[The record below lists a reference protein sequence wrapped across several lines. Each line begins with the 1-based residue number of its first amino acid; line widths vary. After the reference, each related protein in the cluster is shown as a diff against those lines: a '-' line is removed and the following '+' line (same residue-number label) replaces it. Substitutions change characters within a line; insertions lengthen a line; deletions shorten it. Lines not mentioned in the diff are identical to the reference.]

1 MAGSTDLT
9 KQVEALLEDPSQ
21 TILMAMKLSKNQAS
35 WTVAGRRG
43 RLQSKPRI
51 LAIGVRRKENTGKQ
65 KPKIHII
72 KPGPQGLELLKSY
85 RLGALTS
92 IELVT
97 SDTTG
102 RSFLLVFDEKT
113 DSSQPQWT
121 TRTVDDRNQLVF
133 LLLKMCKDYLKTL
146 PKVIGLDV
154 VDLALWAKKNA
165 KSLPGGARLTEEG
178 EGEAVGVESESMM
191 AQDSL
196 VSKVEEE
203 DMEALL
209 GTFKVGVDGEAV
221 GVESELMM
229 AQDSLVS
236 KVEEEDMEA
245 LLGIYVIGIDEAE
258 AFSERLKRELGALE
272 AANVHA
278 ILESEALVEEVV
290 DSLDEAAG
298 RVEDMENWLNVFNV
312 KLKHMRD
319 DIESIEAQNNMLE
332 MQAKNNKKLL
342 EELETLL
349 ESLYI
354 PPQCIRVL
362 SSGSLDE
369 QAMPNTLEAVGW
381 LVDAVKKLEP
391 PQLDQNYVN
400 MRAPAMPNTL
410 EAVGW
415 LLDAVNKLEPPQ
427 LDQNY
432 VNMRAVREKKA
443 ELDSL
448 KNGFVRRATDFIRS
462 FISSTVEAAAEL
474 DPNVLDNIRRTYI
487 HSLNMLLR
495 REISV
500 HRRVSQPRPAQ
511 LHLLWSRAALPPFD
525 CMLTAPLLP
534 NLPTSQA
541 REFSTDLRAS
551 ARVSAKTSTAP
562 PFLEQGSAALPP
574 AADSQAAS
582 DAFAKMLRA
591 FLPLIS
597 EEGLFF
603 QQFLCFSPAA
613 DDDEEPLS
621 EEDAAALAAAAGQ
634 LLEGMSTPV
643 PPSPHS
649 SPPADEDAAAL
660 AAAAEQ
666 LFEGIHEDFVAMVE
680 WVFKVDPLRCITLVG
695 HTEAWQQ
702 QQQQLQL
709 QHGADAGGCGAV
721 ITRKLLLE
729 LETRIRQNF
738 FRYVEEANG
747 RIERYDRGVKQA
759 GVLLYVPYSRLTP
772 TSPASPTLRL
782 SLCSSLQYV
791 EEANGQIERYD
802 RGVKQAGV
810 PLFNPSLFLP
820 PPCQP
825 QYVEEANGQIER
837 YDRGVKQAGVLS
849 YVPLLLSRLKS
860 HYYVEEANGQ
870 IERYD
875 RGVKQAGVLSYVPRF
890 AALAVRMEGLVMGSC
905 RDLVDQAYNKLHV
918 KMAVRMEG
926 LVMGIVQRPG
936 GPGLQQAGEA
946 WGGEEGWGRGVGK
959 RSGEEEWGRGV
970 GKRGGEEGVGEE
982 G

>member
-102 RSFLLVFDEKT
+102 RSFLLVFDEKS

-209 GTFKVGVDGEAV
+209 GT
-221 GVESELMM
+221 
-229 AQDSLVS
+229 
-236 KVEEEDMEA
+236 
-245 LLGIYVIGIDEAE
+245 YVIGIDEAE

-381 LVDAVKKLEP
+381 LVDAVKKLEQ
-391 PQLDQNYVN
+391 PQLD
-400 MRAPAMPNTL
+400 
-410 EAVGW
+410 E
-415 LLDAVNKLEPPQ
+415 
-427 LDQNY
+427 NY
-432 VNMRAVREKKA
+432 VNMRAVQEKKA

-462 FISSTVEAAAEL
+462 FISSTVEAAAKSQRGPPDHRELHRRWSAYTQLIHCLKEL

-495 REISV
+495 RE
-500 HRRVSQPRPAQ
+500 
-511 LHLLWSRAALPPFD
+511 
-525 CMLTAPLLP
+525 
-534 NLPTSQA
+534 A

-613 DDDEEPLS
+613 DEDEEP
-621 EEDAAALAAAAGQ
+621 
-634 LLEGMSTPV
+634 MS
-643 PPSPHS
+643 
-649 SPPADEDAAAL
+649 DEDAAAL

-747 RIERYDRGVKQA
+747 
-759 GVLLYVPYSRLTP
+759 
-772 TSPASPTLRL
+772 
-782 SLCSSLQYV
+782 
-791 EEANGQIERYD
+791 
-802 RGVKQAGV
+802 
-810 PLFNPSLFLP
+810 
-820 PPCQP
+820 
-825 QYVEEANGQIER
+825 
-837 YDRGVKQAGVLS
+837 
-849 YVPLLLSRLKS
+849 
-860 HYYVEEANGQ
+860 Q

-890 AALAVRMEGLVMGSC
+890 AALAVRMEGLVMGTC
-905 RDLVDQAYNKLHV
+905 RDLVDQAYNKLVSTMFSTLDRIAQIDPKHCDV
-918 KMAVRMEG
+918 LLLENHAAFQNSTYDLAGTIPTLRLFYQQSSETYETACTRYIDSVIFGNFDKLFDYLQKIKNLLLTIETEEIPFQIGFSKADLRKVLKSQLTGVDRSLNSMFNKMRKNLTSGDLLPSLWLKCQESFMERYEELEAVVAKCYANEAISPSSREMRDAFNS
-926 LVMGIVQRPG
+926 IV
-936 GPGLQQAGEA
+936 A
-946 WGGEEGWGRGVGK
+946 
-959 RSGEEEWGRGV
+959 
-970 GKRGGEEGVGEE
+970 
-982 G
+982 